1 MEFLKERALQFLE
14 MSKAAAERGF
24 YELALFHAEQALQ
37 LYTKYLIY
45 RKLGDFPKTHF
56 LRDLLDKVLELYGA
70 VCNFDDFLRRRSAV
84 LALLEH
90 AYITS
95 RYLPFKARRED
106 YEVARNALEEALD
119 FLQCLESYRTAEA
132 AASRQGGSDKELG
145 LLPLQDATDRKGVGP
160 LR

>member
-1 MEFLKERALQFLE
+1 MGGVEFLEERALQFLV
-14 MSKAAAERGF
+14 SRAAAERGF

-56 LRDLLDKVLELYGA
+56 LRDLLDKPYGA
-70 VCNFDDFLRRRSAV
+70 VCNLGDFLRRRSAV

-95 RYLPFKARRED
+95 RYLPFRARRED
-106 YEVARNALEEALD
+106 YEVARDALGEALD
-119 FLQCLESYRTAEA
+119 VLRCLES
-132 AASRQGGSDKELG
+132 L
-145 LLPLQDATDRKGVGP
+145 
-160 LR
+160 

>member
-1 MEFLKERALQFLE
+1 VGDVEFPKERALQFFE

-45 RKLGDFPKTHF
+45 KLGDFPKTHL

-70 VCNFDDFLRRRSAV
+70 VCNLDDFLRRRSAV
-84 LALLEH
+84 VALLEH

-95 RYLPFKARRED
+95 RYLPFRARRED
-106 YEVARNALEEALD
+106 YEVVRDALEEALD
-119 FLQCLESYRTAEA
+119 VLRCLEN
-132 AASRQGGSDKELG
+132 L
-145 LLPLQDATDRKGVGP
+145 
-160 LR
+160 

>member
-1 MEFLKERALQFLE
+1 MEFLKERALQFFE

-24 YELALFHAEQALQ
+24 YELALLHAEQALQ

-45 RKLGDFPKTHF
+45 KLGDFPETHF

-70 VCNFDDFLRRRSAV
+70 VCNLDDFLRRRSAV

-95 RYLPFKARRED
+95 RYLPFRARRED
-106 YEVARNALEEALD
+106 YEVVRDALGEALD
-119 FLQCLESYRTAEA
+119 VLRCLES
-132 AASRQGGSDKELG
+132 L
-145 LLPLQDATDRKGVGP
+145 
-160 LR
+160 

>member
-45 RKLGDFPKTHF
+45 KLGDFPKTHF

-70 VCNFDDFLRRRSAV
+70 VCNLDFLRRRSAV
-84 LALLEH
+84 LTLLEH

-95 RYLPFKARRED
+95 RYLPFRARRED
-106 YEVARNALEEALD
+106 YEVVRDALGEALD
-119 FLQCLESYRTAEA
+119 VLRCLES
-132 AASRQGGSDKELG
+132 L
-145 LLPLQDATDRKGVGP
+145 
-160 LR
+160 

>member
-1 MEFLKERALQFLE
+1 VRGVEFLKERALQFLE
-14 MSKAAAERGF
+14 MSKASAERGF

-45 RKLGDFPKTHF
+45 KLGDFPKTRF

-70 VCNFDDFLRRRSAV
+70 VCNLDDFLRRRSAV

-106 YEVARNALEEALD
+106 YEVAHETVEEALGV
-119 FLQCLESYRTAEA
+119 FRCLES
-132 AASRQGGSDKELG
+132 L
-145 LLPLQDATDRKGVGP
+145 
-160 LR
+160 

>member
-1 MEFLKERALQFLE
+1 MEFLKERALQFFE

-56 LRDLLDKVLELYGA
+56 LRDLLDEVLKLYGA
-70 VCNFDDFLRRRSAV
+70 VCNLDDFLRRRSAV

-90 AYITS
+90 ACITS
-95 RYLPFKARRED
+95 RYLPFRARRED
-106 YEVARNALEEALD
+106 YEVARDALEEALD
-119 FLQCLESYRTAEA
+119 VLRCLES
-132 AASRQGGSDKELG
+132 S
-145 LLPLQDATDRKGVGP
+145 
-160 LR
+160 

>member
-1 MEFLKERALQFLE
+1 
-14 MSKAAAERGF
+14 MSRAAAERGF

-56 LRDLLDKVLELYGA
+56 LRDLLDKPYGA
-70 VCNFDDFLRRRSAV
+70 VCNLGDFLRRRSAV

-95 RYLPFKARRED
+95 RYLPFRARRED
-106 YEVARNALEEALD
+106 YEVARDALGEALD
-119 FLQCLESYRTAEA
+119 VLRCLES
-132 AASRQGGSDKELG
+132 L
-145 LLPLQDATDRKGVGP
+145 
-160 LR
+160 

>member
-70 VCNFDDFLRRRSAV
+70 VCNLDDFLRRRSAV

-90 AYITS
+90 AYKTS
-95 RYLPFKARRED
+95 RYLPFRARRED
-106 YEVARNALEEALD
+106 YEVAHDAL
-119 FLQCLESYRTAEA
+119 FYMESSIPCGTSCSVLTTS
-132 AASRQGGSDKELG
+132 ASRE
-145 LLPLQDATDRKGVGP
+145 
-160 LR
+160 

>member
-1 MEFLKERALQFLE
+1 VRGVEFLKERALQFLE

-45 RKLGDFPKTHF
+45 KLGVFPTTRF

-70 VCNFDDFLRRRSAV
+70 VCNLDDFLRRRPAV

-95 RYLPFKARRED
+95 RYLPFKARRGD
-106 YEVARNALEEALD
+106 YKVAH
-119 FLQCLESYRTAEA
+119 YRRRWTFCN
-132 AASRQGGSDKELG
+132 
-145 LLPLQDATDRKGVGP
+145 V
-160 LR
+160 

>member
-14 MSKAAAERGF
+14 MLKAAAERGF

-45 RKLGDFPKTHF
+45 KLGDFSKTHF

-70 VCNFDDFLRRRSAV
+70 VCNFDDLLRRRSAV

-95 RYLPFKARRED
+95 RYLSFRARRED
-106 YEVARNALEEALD
+106 YEVAHDAL
-119 FLQCLESYRTAEA
+119 FYMESSIPCGTRCSVLTTS
-132 AASRQGGSDKELG
+132 ASRE
-145 LLPLQDATDRKGVGP
+145 
-160 LR
+160 

>member
-1 MEFLKERALQFLE
+1 VEFLKERAVQFLE

-37 LYTKYLIY
+37 LYTYLIY
-45 RKLGDFPKTHF
+45 RKLGDFSKTHF

-70 VCNFDDFLRRRSAV
+70 VCNLDDFLRRRSAV

-106 YEVARNALEEALD
+106 YEVVRDALGEALD
-119 FLQCLESYRTAEA
+119 VLQCLES
-132 AASRQGGSDKELG
+132 L
-145 LLPLQDATDRKGVGP
+145 
-160 LR
+160 

>member
-1 MEFLKERALQFLE
+1 VGDVEFLKERALQFLE

-70 VCNFDDFLRRRSAV
+70 VCNLDDFLRRRSAV

-106 YEVARNALEEALD
+106 YEVARDALEEALD
-119 FLQCLESYRTAEA
+119 VLRCLES
-132 AASRQGGSDKELG
+132 S
-145 LLPLQDATDRKGVGP
+145 
-160 LR
+160 